1 MGMHDEIHPAWTLI
15 TGKGPDSLLLEPIL
29 RGLAPTFPSV
39 RIEVLDDAAPSLPAP
54 TRRGRLVLDA
64 GYLTAGDVENV
75 RRYLTEASGWELVL
89 LDREGIPCLARE
101 LVGPPH
107 VYWWPGPILVEQAML
122 LLHPPRP
129 RDSAKLPEHALEQAP
144 CAAPSTPRAFQ
155 RQRPAGFTDSDDELD
170 AIQAILSA
178 PFDELDKAA
187 SDRGSR
193 LEGFDGDIDRDI
205 DRDIDGDI
213 GGHFDGCFDE
223 PEPHRDTE
231 GLDMPAE
238 QIADYDPERE
248 DANMH
253 FPVADPFAAE
263 PDSTWGEHGK
273 PTTQTGS
280 EHPVDLLL
288 RDLPDSATVR
298 LDEALEDD
306 FLQADPLAAPLVD
319 PPMASLADLPKADAD
334 WQSMAWYKGQVADL
348 NDLAQRLH
356 LDLFALEEDES
367 LHGHSIA
374 IALREDVARLSQFAR
389 TLGFLA
395 APPAPGHQTFSLAT
409 LVQEQLGM
417 LSGLGPDAPRFLF
430 RSGGDAL
437 VRSDKILLVSALD
450 AVLQVA
456 GQCAGAHPETVR
468 VECRLEGYF
477 ASVSIGFKPGPI
489 ADFTPE
495 EVFEPYALRTCLE
508 DIGPNALSAARSIM
522 RSQGGDLCL
531 QVADGHAFRFD
542 LSLPQAT

>member
-1 MGMHDEIHPAWTLI
+1 MHDEIYPTWTLI

-39 RIEVLDDAAPSLPAP
+39 RIEVLNDAAPSLPAP

-64 GYLTAGDVENV
+64 TCLTAGDVKKV
-75 RRYLTEASGWELVL
+75 QRYLAEASGWELVL

-107 VYWWPGPILVEQAML
+107 VYWWPGPVLVEQAMR

-129 RDSAKLPEHALEQAP
+129 RDSAKLPEHAPEQVP
-144 CAAPSTPRAFQ
+144 CAAPSTPPVFQ
-155 RQRPAGFTDSDDELD
+155 RQRPAGFIDSDDEDDELD

-178 PFDELDKAA
+178 PFEELDKEA
-187 SDRGSR
+187 SDRKPL
-193 LEGFDGDIDRDI
+193 LEGFGGG
-205 DRDIDGDI
+205 IDGGI
-213 GGHFDGCFDE
+213 GRCFDQPRPLRD
-223 PEPHRDTE
+223 PEA
-231 GLDMPAE
+231 LDNPAG
-238 QIADYDPERE
+238 QISDYDPERE

-263 PDSTWGEHGK
+263 PGTTWGEHGK
-273 PTTQTGS
+273 PPPQTGS

-288 RDLPDSATVR
+288 RDQPESTSAR
-298 LDEALEDD
+298 LDEAPDDD
-306 FLQADPLAAPLVD
+306 FLQADPLAVSPT
-319 PPMASLADLPKADAD
+319 DLPKANAD

-409 LVQEQLGM
+409 MVQEQLGM

-430 RSGGDAL
+430 RSGDDAL

-468 VECRLEGYF
+468 VECQLEGHS
-477 ASVSIGFKPGPI
+477 ASVSIGFRPGPI

-495 EVFEPYALRTCLE
+495 EVFEPYALRACLE

-522 RSQGGDLCL
+522 RSQGGDLSL
-531 QVADGHAFRFD
+531 QVADWDAFRFE